1 MSNKAKHS
9 KFKNSG
15 ILFEL
20 LTRQIVTDVLAGKD
34 NSFAKTLMFKYFN
47 ESTLL
52 GKEFQLYKFIT
63 SQTAKTPEKAD
74 RIISLVLQSRSKL
87 NDKELNLQKYN
98 LIKEIKENID
108 VEEFLKNKITNYKL
122 YASIYKLFEN
132 ASHSSNENYDI
143 EELVNAKEYILES
156 MCGQHKP
163 IINEN
168 KSDDMELYSKQSV
181 DVKLIAYKFLIEN
194 FNRKYSD
201 LLPDQKK
208 LIREYI
214 TNISHINKFTEF
226 VNSEYKRIAALLKEN
241 LDLIDNKVTKIKV
254 NEVVSQLSNKSFK
267 GSVNENDL
275 SPLLNAYKLFN
286 KICEIKR

>member
-132 ASHSSNENYDI
+132 ASRSSNENYDI

-156 MCGQHKP
+156 MCGQHKT

-241 LDLIDNKVTKIKV
+241 LDLIDNITSGKIGLYL
-254 NEVVSQLSNKSFK
+254 NEIIPNIK
-267 GSVNENDL
+267 
-275 SPLLNAYKLFN
+275 LNLN
-286 KICEIKR
+286 I

>member
-34 NSFAKTLMFKYFN
+34 VSFAKNLMFKYFN

-63 SQTAKTPEKAD
+63 SQTAKTPDKAD
-74 RIISLVLQSRSKL
+74 RIISVVLQSRSKF
-87 NDKELNLQKYN
+87 NEKELNSQKYN

-108 VEEFLKNKITNYKL
+108 VEEFLKNKIPNYKL

-132 ASHSSNENYDI
+132 ASLSSSENYNI

-156 MCGQHKP
+156 MCGYHKKP
-163 IINEN
+163 VLEN
-168 KSDDMELYSKQSV
+168 KSDDMELYSKQSA

-214 TNISHINKFTEF
+214 TNISHMNKFTEF
-226 VNSEYKRIAALLKEN
+226 VNSEYKRISGLLSEKLN
-241 LDLIDNKVTKIKV
+241 IIDNKITKIKV
-254 NEVVSQLSNKSFK
+254 NEVISQLSNKQFK
-267 GSVNENDL
+267 GNVNENDL
-275 SPLLNAYKLFN
+275 SPLLNAYKLYG
-286 KICEIKR
+286 KICEIK